1 MAAPGANP
9 FSSVWPKIAQLRPA
23 LRSHAEIYRQHF
35 RGGLWYLIEDRAGG
49 RFFRFSPQ
57 AYSIIGL
64 MDGHR
69 TMAQIYAIA
78 QDRLGA
84 DLPPQDEIIQ
94 LLSQL
99 HAAGVLTT
107 DTLPDLEEISER
119 ARTTKRRKLMQSF
132 RNPLGIRIPLLPIDG
147 FISAMMPLVRPL
159 FSWVGLILWAG
170 LVISGVVSAG
180 IHWQDLTT
188 DITDRVLSTQ
198 GIALLLI
205 AYPLVKALHELGH
218 GFAVKNWG
226 GQVREVGIMLL
237 VFMPVPYVDASAATG
252 FASKWQRIVVS
263 SAGIMVELALAATA
277 MLFWSEMEP
286 GPVRALLF
294 NIMLIGGV
302 STLLFNGNPLL
313 RFDGYYIFT
322 DLIEVPNLGQRSNAY
337 LTYLV
342 RRYLFGL
349 SHISSP
355 VTAPGERR
363 WLASYAILA
372 FLYRMMIMIVI
383 ALFVAGK
390 FFFLGIA
397 LAIWSVSLTILLP
410 IYKAIRYLLSS
421 PELEARRGRALWGSA
436 VLLALIAGPLLVWP
450 VPDAT
455 LAQGVIWM
463 PGETRVVAQSG
474 GWLRGLDERPRD
486 IGEAGTVLAE
496 LENPLIDMRE
506 NVVRAEMREARVR
519 LSASGAGDPVRARI
533 EEARMDLAAGELARI
548 AERRSGLTVH
558 AAHDGRFE
566 PVLGADLEGRYIP
579 QGELLGYLL
588 QPRGWVVRAAIPQAR
603 IDRVNGETEAIDLRF
618 STSIDRVHRAR
629 LIAQTPRATH
639 QLPSAALGSMG
650 GGTIATHPASSGM
663 QALESVFLV
672 DLMVDEDIDARFFG
686 ERVYVRFD
694 HGRAPLVQQAWRIGR
709 QVFLDRFGL

>member
-1 MAAPGANP
+1 MASQSVNP

-23 LRSHAEIYRQHF
+23 IRPHAEIYRQHF
-35 RGGLWYLIEDRAGG
+35 RGCLWYLIEDRASG
-49 RFFRFSPQ
+49 RFFRFSPE

-84 DLPPQDEIIQ
+84 HLPAQDEIIQ

-99 HAAGVLTT
+99 HVAGVLTT
-107 DTLPDLEEISER
+107 DAMPDLEEIGDR
-119 ARTTKRRKLMQSF
+119 ARTSKRRKMMQSF
-132 RNPLGIRIPLLPIDG
+132 RNPLGIRIPLFAIDG
-147 FISAMMPLVRPL
+147 FITATMPLVRPL
-159 FSWVGLILWAG
+159 FGWVGLILWMV
-170 LVISGVVSAG
+170 LVMSGVVSAG

-218 GFAVKNWG
+218 GYAVKNWG

-237 VFMPVPYVDASAATG
+237 VFMPVPYVDASSSTG
-252 FASKWQRIVVS
+252 FSSKWHRIVVG

-277 MLFWSEMEP
+277 MLFWSEMEA
-286 GPVRALLF
+286 GPLRALLF

-313 RFDGYYIFT
+313 RFDGYYILT

-337 LTYLV
+337 LAYLV

-349 SHISSP
+349 THISSP
-355 VTAPGERR
+355 VAAPAERR

-390 FFFLGIA
+390 FFFVGIA
-397 LAIWSVSLTILLP
+397 LAIWSLTLTILLP
-410 IYKAIRYLLSS
+410 IYKAILYLLGSQ
-421 PELEARRGRALWGSA
+421 ELEARRGRAFWASAGLLA
-436 VLLALIAGPLLVWP
+436 VLIGPLALWP

-455 LAQGVIWM
+455 LAQGVVWM
-463 PGETRVVAQSG
+463 PGETRVVAQSA
-474 GWLRGLDERPRD
+474 GWLNDLDETPRD
-486 IGEAGTVLAE
+486 IAGEGIVLAS

-506 NVVRAEMREARVR
+506 NVVRAQMREARVR
-519 LSASGAGDPVRARI
+519 LSASGARDPAGARI

-548 AERRSGLTVH
+548 AERRAGLTVR
-558 AAHDGRFE
+558 AAHEGRFE
-566 PVLGADLEGRYIP
+566 PILGADLQGRYIP

-588 QPRGWVVRAAIPQAR
+588 RPQGWVVRAAIPQAQ
-603 IDRVNGETEAIDLRF
+603 IDRVTAETNAIDLRF
-618 STSIDRVHRAR
+618 STSIGQVHPAR
-629 LIAQTPRATH
+629 LVGQTPRATY
-639 QLPSAALGSMG
+639 QLPTAALGSMG
-650 GGTIATHPASSGM
+650 GGVIPMHPSSSGP
-663 QALESVFLV
+663 QSLESVFLV
-672 DLMVDEDIDARFFG
+672 DLVLETPADATYFG
-686 ERVYVRFD
+686 GRVYVRFD
-694 HGRAPLVQQAWRIGR
+694 HGRTPLIQQGWRVGR